1 MAEHITRNSKNV
13 VQFPRSRKER
23 KRILRESRDGRV
35 RVCSKLR
42 AMCGWVLVASAVL
55 FLLLNFRL
63 FSPSSI
69 RSLTSYA
76 VAGLRQN
83 SGDASAIP
91 YENGSFHDAALY
103 AGGLAYTDGDTL
115 YLARPG
121 GAVTQRLP
129 MSYSQPT
136 VEAAGGYVLAFD
148 RGGHGVTLTNSYQPV
163 AELDLASPII
173 TAGIGR
179 DGRFFVVT
187 DEQGYR
193 TAVAVYDNRGNEVF
207 KWRTSEYYIVSAA
220 LSPDGKMLSVLS
232 FKQNGVSLDSQVF
245 FFRLDRD
252 TAQAEATIPG
262 VLGLELAYLSDGTAA
277 ALCDNGLYLIDK
289 KGEVTN
295 PIAYSSGDLLAFSFG
310 DNALALATRSFSGSA
325 RSDIYLIRSGG
336 KLEGP
341 IASTEEP
348 SALAISRTGLAALTV
363 SGVTVY
369 TSDLTPSWH
378 NSEAVGA
385 RRLLL
390 KDDGTLFALYA
401 KNARLFTAHSERSED
416 IPHDN

>member
-1 MAEHITRNSKNV
+1 M
-13 VQFPRSRKER
+13 
-23 KRILRESRDGRV
+23 
-35 RVCSKLR
+35 RVCAKLR
-42 AMCGWVLVASAVL
+42 ALCGWVLLAGVLL
-55 FLLLNFRL
+55 FLILNFRL

-69 RSLTSYA
+69 RSLSSYA
-76 VAGLRQN
+76 ISGLRQTG
-83 SGDASAIP
+83 GDVFTIP

-121 GAVTQRLP
+121 GAVTQRLA

-136 VEAAGGYVLAFD
+136 VEAEGGYVLAFD
-148 RGGHGVTLTNSYQPV
+148 RGGHGVTLTNAYKPV
-163 AELDLASPII
+163 AELSLASPII
-173 TAGIGR
+173 TAGIGK
-179 DGRFFVVT
+179 DGRFYVVT

-207 KWRTSEYYIVSAA
+207 KWQTSEYYIVSAA

-232 FKQNGVSLDSQVF
+232 FQQNGVSLDSHVF
-245 FFRLDRD
+245 FFRLDREK
-252 TAQAEATIPG
+252 AQAEATIPG

-277 ALCDNGLYLIDK
+277 ALCDNGLYFIDK
-289 KGEVTN
+289 KGEVTT
-295 PIAYSSGDLLAFSFG
+295 PISYSSGDLLAFSFG
-310 DNALALATRSFSGSA
+310 ESALALATRSYSGSA
-325 RSDIYLIRSGG
+325 RSDIYLIRSGD
-336 KLEGP
+336 KLKEP
-341 IASTEEP
+341 IASAEEP
-348 SALAISRTGLAALTV
+348 SALAISRTGLAALTA

-369 TSDLTPSWH
+369 ANDLTPAWR

-401 KNARLFTAHSERSED
+401 KNARLFTAHSERSEE
-416 IPHDN
+416 IPHDD